1 MEEYFL
7 NATDDAFNATLNL
20 DNSTG
25 DVLHENIV
33 HLCISLLLV
42 CCLLAMCVNCV
53 VIVSVYWIRSPMTPN
68 LKISLSLAIA
78 DAVSSS
84 MTGLMLF
91 LDEIQI
97 SEHLGV
103 IPCLIELIR
112 LSGIVITVLHLLAL
126 SLNHYIGIMKPLHY
140 NSIVTKR
147 KVSTVIALLWIC
159 PVVLLVILCTI
170 ESKGALFEN
179 IQNNTSSGQI
189 FTTFLARM
197 SYGTLFFCPIVLM
210 VFCYTHILITVRN
223 QQQKWK
229 NLSRLGSSRNKG
241 RNVNG
246 RSSSQKANREQIRLQ
261 GNIKAIKTTLLI
273 LGSCFIGWMP
283 ALLFFILMC
292 RNDCPING
300 ETLNTLNQEYKYEVM
315 TLRLIDNMLVIMKML
330 ANPIIY
336 TIRMKEIKDSTHR
349 MYLALA
355 GIFCPARRNNNAY
368 SIAYQSSRKQNSV
381 VTSQIRLNSFRN
393 NPTDSH
399 VI

>member
-1 MEEYFL
+1 MNTVHFFVSESTNMEEYFL
-7 NATDDAFNATLNL
+7 NATDSAFNGTYNFENYTSDAF
-20 DNSTG
+20 
-25 DVLHENIV
+25 HENIV

-103 IPCLIELIR
+103 FPCLIELIR

-159 PVVLLVILCTI
+159 PIILLVILCTI
-170 ESKGALFEN
+170 ESRGTLFEN
-179 IQNNTSSGQI
+179 IQHNTSSGQI

-223 QQQKWK
+223 QQKKWN

-300 ETLNTLNQEYKYEVM
+300 ETLNTLNQDYKYEVM

-336 TIRMKEIKDSTHR
+336 TIRMKEIK
-349 MYLALA
+349 
-355 GIFCPARRNNNAY
+355 
-368 SIAYQSSRKQNSV
+368 V
-381 VTSQIRLNSFRN
+381 RLPIHYYNKN
-393 NPTDSH
+393 H
-399 VI
+399 I